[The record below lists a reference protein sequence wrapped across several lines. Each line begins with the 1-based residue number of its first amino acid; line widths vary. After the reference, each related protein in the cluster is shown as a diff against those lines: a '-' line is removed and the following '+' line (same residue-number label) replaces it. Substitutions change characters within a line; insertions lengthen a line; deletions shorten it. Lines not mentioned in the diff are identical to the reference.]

1 MIKVDVEVRK
11 LELGVR
17 NEREVVEAM
26 TERMLVRVRER
37 TQRGTGVDG
46 AQLPRPK
53 HGGQALQRSG
63 QLRASIGA
71 TVKETRGG
79 VFVGHVKPLGA
90 RTDVGNRATNAK
102 VKTQMLRAAAVIGA
116 LGQISA
122 TGATPGRKARGP
134 GIRLSRVRV
143 RTADTNAALAGIL
156 SVPPK
161 DLRASNGQRG
171 LYRVFVAS
179 TREHAELAQVAQR
192 TLVVELD
199 PT

>member
-1 MIKVDVEVRK
+1 MFKVDVEVKK

-26 TERMLVRVRER
+26 TERMLARVRER

-53 HGGQALQRSG
+53 DGGQPLQRSG

-71 TVKETRGG
+71 TVRETRSG
-79 VFVGHVKPLGA
+79 VFVGHVKPLGP
-90 RTDVGNRATNAK
+90 RTDVGNRAASAK
-102 VKTQMLRAAAVIGA
+102 VRTQMMRAAAVIGA
-116 LGQISA
+116 FGQISA
-122 TGATPGRKARGP
+122 TGSTPGRKAKGP
-134 GIRLSRVRV
+134 GIKLARVRV

-161 DLRASNGQRG
+161 DLRGINGDRG
-171 LYRVFVAS
+171 TYRVFVAS
-179 TREHAELAQVAQR
+179 TREHAELAQLAQR
-192 TLVVELD
+192 TLVVALD